1 MYEWSELLTALRQWE
16 PAYMATIWSREHQV
30 ACSRCPH
37 SPWRAKTFS
46 PMSYRSISRQKHTA
60 AAQASPPPAATL
72 VQVDFDE
79 NLFLITWGQL
89 VNWRFCLEY
98 SAITCFDSSTQC
110 ATLSAA
116 SYCNGGTLGGVAINT
131 ICRKLCG
138 TCPSNFDLLKFI
150 YKRIIMS
157 IRLNC
162 FEQHEICYKWLKF
175 RV

>member
-1 MYEWSELLTALRQWE
+1 MRGVVLLQANHRHHSKFVWCSRRRHLMQFGKSMIFLILTKIFVSQFYFYTIRYVWMECALLTALRQWE

-72 VQVDFDE
+72 VQVDFDY

-89 VNWRFCLEY
+89 VNWGF
-98 SAITCFDSSTQC
+98 
-110 ATLSAA
+110 
-116 SYCNGGTLGGVAINT
+116 V
-131 ICRKLCG
+131 
-138 TCPSNFDLLKFI
+138 
-150 YKRIIMS
+150 
-157 IRLNC
+157 
-162 FEQHEICYKWLKF
+162 
-175 RV
+175 